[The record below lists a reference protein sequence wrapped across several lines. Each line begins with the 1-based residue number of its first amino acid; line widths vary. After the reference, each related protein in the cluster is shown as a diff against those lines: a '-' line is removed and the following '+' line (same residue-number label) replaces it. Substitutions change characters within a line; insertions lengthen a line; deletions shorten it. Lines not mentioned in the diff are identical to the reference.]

1 MTAYVLYDNVFNQAG
16 ATVTYSDEVDNSG
29 PYAHDMLL
37 YDRWMHGLSSGNP
50 YIEVT
55 LLAGYEIDTWCIF
68 GHNLGTNGS
77 AISLHRHDSGIFT
90 LMDYFTPTDD
100 KTIFRRVPS
109 VNVISDTIF
118 RIYISNPSS
127 SDQIYHIA
135 AGKALNLK
143 PLNVGFSPPMFEQ
156 FSATNSV
163 NQHGVLL
170 GRSVSKTTRDLT
182 IKQAAITTAELY
194 SDYKGWLDH
203 VVKYPF
209 IFCWDYA
216 NYPGDSVFC
225 WLDNTAPEPVY
236 SNLCHLTID
245 MRVKA
250 MRWDS
255 VPE

>member
-1 MTAYVLYDNVFNQAG
+1 MTAYVLYDNIFNQDG

-37 YDRWMHGLSSGNP
+37 YDRWMHGLSAGYP

-55 LLAGYEIDTWCIF
+55 LLASYEIDTWSIF
-68 GHNLGTNGS
+68 GHNLGTNG
-77 AISLHRHDSGIFT
+77 AYITLQRYDSGYWTII
-90 LMDYFTPTDD
+90 DGVYPTDD
-100 KTIFRRVPS
+100 KAIFRRIAAI
-109 VNVISDTIF
+109 NDTRF
-118 RIYISNPSS
+118 RVYINSPSS
-127 SDQIYHIA
+127 SDEVYHICI
-135 AGKALNLK
+135 GKSLQLK
-143 PLNVGFSPPMFEQ
+143 PLNVGFIPPMFEQ